1 MLPDLLTPTVASS
14 STFICSSFQQFI
26 IKMKLV
32 SIILTALPL
41 ALATASS
48 SHATNIRGGRNTNRE
63 LNQWGT
69 DGYDSSSTSGYS
81 YPSSSGSHHS
91 SSTPKPKPAP
101 KPKPPP
107 PKPKPAPKP
116 ASKPSS
122 PSAHSTP
129 SGYTPS
135 TDKPYNSDEPVWSDD
150 GYGASSNIDSYS
162 QSSLVSSKVAHY
174 EDKSSRG
181 IKAGLVSSLFALVAL
196 AALLVGKKVSI
207 LCQDMSSSLHTMC
220 HENSLC
226 TVYLSCYIIE
236 IVFTQQSKDSS
247 H

>member
-1 MLPDLLTPTVASS
+1 
-14 STFICSSFQQFI
+14 
-26 IKMKLV
+26 MKLV

-63 LNQWGT
+63 LNSSNQWGT
-69 DGYDSSSTSGYS
+69 DGYDSSSTSNNDGYS

-129 SGYTPS
+129 TGYDTS
-135 TDKPYNSDEPVWSDD
+135 KPYNSDKPVWSDD
-150 GYGASSNIDSYS
+150 GYGANSDSYS
-162 QSSLVSSKVAHY
+162 QSSIVSSKVAHY
-174 EDKSSRG
+174 EDKSDRG
-181 IKAGLVSSLFALVAL
+181 IGLVSSLFALVAL
-196 AALLVGKKVSI
+196 AALLVGKKVSFV
-207 LCQDMSSSLHTMC
+207 CQKMLLWCFLFVTCGMTAHFLPSTSPATS
-220 HENSLC
+220 
-226 TVYLSCYIIE
+226 
-236 IVFTQQSKDSS
+236 
-247 H
+247 

>member
-1 MLPDLLTPTVASS
+1 LSAVAP
-14 STFICSSFQQFI
+14 SFVPVFNNTI

-48 SHATNIRGGRNTNRE
+48 SHATNIRGGRNNNRE
-63 LNQWGT
+63 LWQWGGGRDNNDNNNQWGN
-69 DGYDSSSTSGYS
+69 DGYDSSSTSHNDGYT

-129 SGYTPS
+129 TGYDTS
-135 TDKPYNSDEPVWSDD
+135 KPYNSDKPVWSDD

-174 EDKSSRG
+174 EDNSSRG
-181 IKAGLVSSLFALVAL
+181 MKIGLVSSLFALVAL
-196 AALLVGKKVSI
+196 AALLVGKKVSF
-207 LCQDMSSSLHTMC
+207 C
-220 HENSLC
+220 
-226 TVYLSCYIIE
+226 LSIY
-236 IVFTQQSKDSS
+236 VGMQFSS
-247 H
+247 HHVS